1 MKKIAILSI
10 IFFFLTQISNGEE
23 YPLKLRTS
31 YNPGYLRIVL
41 ESSEEIITKAIVNQK
56 GQNILVTFPGINFT
70 IQEEKTAVTYKK
82 KDKDAVMFSPG
93 DFSGLKV
100 LTLKNPN
107 RLVIDVY
114 QDVKK
119 NPPSP
124 PFAKGGDTVS
134 PPLEKG
140 DAGGFSGQKKGA
152 MSKTLIIDPGHG
164 GFETG
169 IVKDDYEEKKT
180 VLDIARK
187 LGALAEQ
194 GSFKSSLTRSGDLFM
209 GQSERVKYANGKGAD
224 IFISLHVGSHK
235 DMVIYIPVITE
246 HVSDTMK
253 PYLYNKGQEEYLKKT
268 VALLNA
274 LKEAAATNL
283 GNDMVRVKPLPYSI
297 LSKIEAAAL
306 MVELPS
312 FEYANYSEEFKT
324 LIATTLNKGLY
335 LYEENEA
342 K

>member
-1 MKKIAILSI
+1 MRKIVILSI
-10 IFFFLTQISNGEE
+10 IFFFLPQISKAEE

-41 ESSEEIITKAIVNQK
+41 ESSEEMITRAIVNQK
-56 GQNILVTFPGINFT
+56 GPDILVTFPGINFT
-70 IQEEKTAVTYKK
+70 IQEEKAAVSYRK
-82 KDKDAVMFSPG
+82 KDNNTVIFSPG

-114 QDVKK
+114 QDIQKGEKQKDGANNSAVFPTGEGLK
-119 NPPSP
+119 PAP
-124 PFAKGGDTVS
+124 AKIIV
-134 PPLEKG
+134 
-140 DAGGFSGQKKGA
+140 
-152 MSKTLIIDPGHG
+152 IDPGHG
-164 GFETG
+164 GFESG

-194 GSFKSSLTRSGDLFM
+194 GSFRTFLTRSHDLFM
-209 GQSERVKYANGKGAD
+209 RLGERVRYANDKGAD
-224 IFISLHVGSHK
+224 IFISLHVGNHK
-235 DMVIYIPVITE
+235 DMVIYTPVITE
-246 HVSDTMK
+246 QVSDAMR
-253 PYLYNKGQEEYLKKT
+253 PYLYNRGQEEYLKKT
-268 VALLNA
+268 VILLNA
-274 LKEAAATNL
+274 LKEAAVTNL

-297 LSKIEAAAL
+297 LSEIEAAAL

-312 FEYANYSEEFKT
+312 FEYATYNEEFKT
-324 LIATTLNKGLY
+324 LMATILNKGLY
-335 LYEENEA
+335 LYEENDA

>member
-10 IFFFLTQISNGEE
+10 IFFFLPQISSGEE
-23 YPLKLRTS
+23 HPLKLRTS
-31 YNPGYLRIVL
+31 YNSGYLRIVL
-41 ESSEEIITKAIVNQK
+41 ESSEEIITRAIVNQQ
-56 GQNILVTFPGINFT
+56 GQNILVTFPGVNFT
-70 IQEEKTAVTYKK
+70 IQEEKAAVTYKK

-100 LTLKNPN
+100 LTLKNPS

-114 QDVKK
+114 RDVQKGEKQKDGTSDSAITQAAGPKPASAKK
-119 NPPSP
+119 II
-124 PFAKGGDTVS
+124 V
-134 PPLEKG
+134 
-140 DAGGFSGQKKGA
+140 
-152 MSKTLIIDPGHG
+152 IDPGHG
-164 GFETG
+164 GFESG
-169 IVKDDYEEKKT
+169 IVKDDNEEKKT

-194 GSFKSSLTRSGDLFM
+194 GSFKSFLTRSSDLFM

-224 IFISLHVGSHK
+224 IFISLHVGNHK

-274 LKEAAATNL
+274 LKEAAAANL

-297 LSKIEAAAL
+297 LSKVEAAAL

-312 FEYANYSEEFKT
+312 FEYANYNEDFKT
-324 LIATTLNKGLY
+324 LIANTLNKGLY

>member
-1 MKKIAILSI
+1 MKKIVILSI
-10 IFFFLTQISNGEE
+10 IFFFLPQFLNAEE

-93 DFSGLKV
+93 DFSGLKT
-100 LTLKNPN
+100 LTLKNPS

-114 QDVKK
+114 QDVQKGEK
-119 NPPSP
+119 QKDGTSNSAISP
-124 PFAKGGDTVS
+124 VG
-134 PPLEKG
+134 
-140 DAGGFSGQKKGA
+140 AG
-152 MSKTLIIDPGHG
+152 SKPASTKIIVIDPGHG

-194 GSFKSSLTRSGDLFM
+194 GSFKSSLTRSSDLFM

-283 GNDMVRVKPLPYSI
+283 GNDMVRVKPLPYSV

-312 FEYANYSEEFKT
+312 FEYANYNEEYNT